1 MTFSEA
7 KEILDR
13 HNKWRRDN
21 HVPNQYE
28 MVNPTELGIAIE
40 TAIEA
45 LSGCVGINCES
56 YNDVVDLYREL
67 NELKS
72 KSDRFDAYIWR

>member
-45 LSGCVGINCES
+45 LSGCIGSGCES
-56 YNDVVDLYREL
+56 YNDVVSDYREL
-67 NELKS
+67 RHLQRIAN
-72 KSDRFDAYIWR
+72 FDD

>member
-7 KEILDR
+7 KEILDK

-28 MVNPTELGIAIE
+28 MVNPTKLGIAIE

-45 LSGCVGINCES
+45 LSGCIGSECES
-56 YNDVVDLYREL
+56 YNDVVSNYREL
-67 NELKS
+67 RYLQRIAN
-72 KSDRFDAYIWR
+72 FDD